1 MDFHTSNFRVK
12 RSIMLSLPL
21 DERFTSYGY
30 EDVLWGKTL
39 KENGY
44 TITHIDNPVS
54 FEDFEDN
61 EHFVAKTEESL
72 HTLHQ
77 FQSEL
82 QDYSRLLSLPGAYR
96 KLAGLFYPLLGKSL
110 RKRLIHNKMP
120 VFLFNIYKLMYFAQ
134 IKQ

>member
-1 MDFHTSNFRVK
+1 MG
-12 RSIMLSLPL
+12 
-21 DERFTSYGY
+21 E
-30 EDVLWGKTL
+30 TL

-82 QDYSRLLSLPGAYR
+82 QG
-96 KLAGLFYPLLGKSL
+96 
-110 RKRLIHNKMP
+110 
-120 VFLFNIYKLMYFAQ
+120 
-134 IKQ
+134 